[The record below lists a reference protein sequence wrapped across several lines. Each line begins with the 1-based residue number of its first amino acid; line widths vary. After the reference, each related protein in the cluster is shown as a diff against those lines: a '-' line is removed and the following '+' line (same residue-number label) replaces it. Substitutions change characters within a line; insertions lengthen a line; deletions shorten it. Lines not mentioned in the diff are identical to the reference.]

1 MGTFDE
7 SFGEELSKLAQI
19 VETID
24 SSFLKNGDVTVNIKL
39 TDRDYIN
46 LTQKLGNGPKNVQSQ
61 LKILILSF
69 RECSLESV

>member
-24 SSFLKNGDVTVNIKL
+24 NSFLKKGDVTLNIKL
-39 TDRDYIN
+39 TERDFVY
-46 LTQKLGNGPKNVQSQ
+46 LTQKLGNSSEDIRCTISIENVNFIFS
-61 LKILILSF
+61 
-69 RECSLESV
+69 RM

>member
-39 TDRDYIN
+39 TERDYIN
-46 LTQKLGNGPKNVQSQ
+46 LTQKLGNGPEDKKCTISIENINFIFS
-61 LKILILSF
+61 
-69 RECSLESV
+69 RM

>member
-24 SSFLKNGDVTVNIKL
+24 NSFLKKGDVTLNIKL
-39 TDRDYIN
+39 TERDFVY
-46 LTQKLGNGPKNVQSQ
+46 LTQKLGNSSEDKRCTISIENVNFIFS
-61 LKILILSF
+61 
-69 RECSLESV
+69 RM

>member
-39 TDRDYIN
+39 TERDYIN
-46 LTQKLGNGPKNVQSQ
+46 LTQKLGNGAEDKKCTISIENINFIFS
-61 LKILILSF
+61 
-69 RECSLESV
+69 RM